1 MNYYIV
7 MKVNKSIIERCVN
20 SNVKKLLV
28 EDEYEVK
35 YIDPFEFFVGRRID
49 IVIKYLYVQN
59 FLNNEGNT
67 FIENIYLENIKA
79 FNQFVEA
86 DDTNK
91 VGKDAFV
98 KNFNSLICSV
108 RDKGYDKNIYI
119 PIDGKMLPID
129 GAHRIAIACA
139 LCDSIP
145 CVMLNND
152 ANIFDCDYFRKRDMP
167 DYYLDY
173 ATIKYAQV
181 KPNTYMVLVWPVSLG
196 HDDELLEIL
205 NRYGSVINRKNVK
218 ITYDGLVN
226 LQRIVYRNEPWL
238 GSYSNDFEGAHTK
251 SVQCYNDNGILRAFL
266 FESKE
271 NMIMMKEEIR
281 KVFNLGKHAVHIN
294 DSHEETIEISQ
305 MIFNDNNIHYL
316 NSSTRKEMRVF
327 ESLLD
332 NFINYLNENNI
343 DKDCVAVIGG
353 VLALYGIRDAKDLD
367 YIGLVEMPS
376 RISDSVELE
385 TKKMKYSSLSTSDIV
400 NDPRNHIYYKGIK
413 FASLPV
419 LLEIKEKRGNDS
431 DKLDASY
438 IRKLLKDGVVKYSM
452 VERLSK
458 FFTISFYRR
467 NIKIFLLKIR
477 YYLYLIKNKL
487 VR

>member
-1 MNYYIV
+1 M
-7 MKVNKSIIERCVN
+7 
-20 SNVKKLLV
+20 
-28 EDEYEVK
+28 
-35 YIDPFEFFVGRRID
+35 
-49 IVIKYLYVQN
+49 
-59 FLNNEGNT
+59 
-67 FIENIYLENIKA
+67 
-79 FNQFVEA
+79 
-86 DDTNK
+86 
-91 VGKDAFV
+91 
-98 KNFNSLICSV
+98 
-108 RDKGYDKNIYI
+108 
-119 PIDGKMLPID
+119 
-129 GAHRIAIACA
+129 
-139 LCDSIP
+139 
-145 CVMLNND
+145 
-152 ANIFDCDYFRKRDMP
+152 
-167 DYYLDY
+167 
-173 ATIKYAQV
+173 
-181 KPNTYMVLVWPVSLG
+181 
-196 HDDELLEIL
+196 
-205 NRYGSVINRKNVK
+205 
-218 ITYDGLVN
+218 
-226 LQRIVYRNEPWL
+226 

-251 SVQCYNDNGILRAFL
+251 SAQCYNENGILRAFL

-281 KVFNLGKHAVHIN
+281 KVFKLGKHAVHIN

-332 NFINYLNENNI
+332 DFINYLNENNI
-343 DKDCVAVIGG
+343 DKECVAVIGG

-367 YIGLVEMPS
+367 YISLVEMPLK
-376 RISDSVELE
+376 ISDSIELE
-385 TKKMKYSSLSTSDIV
+385 TKKMNYSSLSVSDIV

-413 FASLPV
+413 FANLSS

-438 IRKLLKDGVVKYSM
+438 IIKLLKDGVVKYSM

-458 FFTISFYRR
+458 FCTISFYRR